1 MIKSTLLKNLNQEQL
16 EAVTH
21 GNGPLLV
28 IAGAGTGKTTVIAHR
43 IAWLIEQK
51 LAKPE
56 EILAV
61 TFTDKATNEMD
72 GRILELLPY
81 GVLNFTASTFHSFCQ
96 DILKDYGITAGISP
110 DFRLLTESQQILF
123 LKQNL
128 DEFKLNLY
136 KPISNPNKFLASLV
150 KLFSRAKDELT
161 TPKDYQKLA
170 ESYRFKAQT
179 NPHDLDLAEKAA
191 LISEESLAYQTYE
204 QLKRKENYFDFG
216 DLIIKSYELLNK
228 RPSVL
233 SELQKKYKYIFV
245 DEFQDTNY
253 AQVRLIY
260 KLAQKYQNITV
271 VGDDDQSIYKFRGAS
286 ISNIMEFL
294 DHFSKA
300 RKVVLTKNYRS
311 TQEILDSS
319 HQLIKHNNPY
329 RLEVRE
335 KINKKLTG
343 EKIGKP
349 PEFWHFPHNLSE
361 VEEIIK
367 FIINDIDKNKKK
379 FGDYAILIRANSYAD
394 DFITLLKNN
403 GISYQFIGSRGL
415 YDREEIRELISY
427 LKVLSNPDDNLAL
440 FHLSWAEQ
448 FGIDKITLRRLTNL
462 AKSKTISLFEIF
474 ETIDKILPKDNQD
487 ISKIKK
493 IIGLIKNHLECAGSW
508 TTSKILMDY
517 IYKSG
522 AYNFIKNIDSYE
534 AMEKVENI
542 RLFFGKIS
550 EFESVSREKDVF
562 SFMEY
567 LDLII
572 EAGDNPAI
580 FQADKYENAI
590 NIMTIHA
597 AKGLEFDTVFMPYLT
612 HDRFPSRG
620 RRDLIE
626 LPDELVK
633 ETLPS
638 GDIHT
643 EEERRLFYVAMTRAK
658 NRLILSASR
667 EYQGAKLPKRVSSF
681 VEEAV
686 NKKDRLDF
694 TKQKNIDFSK
704 LDNEKPKK
712 IPEKKSEIIL
722 SPSAMETFSECPKR
736 FEYAY
741 IFKVKILP
749 SQSLSFGNS
758 IHNTLRDIYKIIQNK
773 KLITEKLI
781 ADNYQNNWQ
790 EEGYVSKSEKER
802 AYQLG
807 LEAIKKIIKN
817 DKIMPSEIEKKFHEQ
832 LGECKISG
840 RIDRIDDQGEYL
852 EIIDYKTSDGRKKT
866 ISELNQNI
874 PLSIY
879 AMYISKLNP
888 HQKIKLSLHYILSNR
903 KITVDLTAQRLALKR
918 EKIYDICKRINQ
930 AIKTHNFIASPSDYK
945 CKICAYK
952 SICPYKTKGS

>member
-1 MIKSTLLKNLNQEQL
+1 MKSTLLKNLNKEQT
-16 EAVTH
+16 EAVMH
-21 GNGPLLV
+21 KDGPLLV

-56 EILAV
+56 EILAL
-61 TFTDKATNEMD
+61 TFTDKAANEMD
-72 GRILELLPY
+72 GRILQILPY
-81 GVLNFTASTFHSFCQ
+81 GMLNFTASTFHSFCQ
-96 DILKDYGITAGISP
+96 DILKDCGITAGISP

-136 KPISNPNKFLASLV
+136 KPISSPNKFLASLV
-150 KLFSRAKDELT
+150 KLFSRAKDELA
-161 TPKDYQKLA
+161 TPKDYQKIA
-170 ESYRFKAQT
+170 QDYQFKSQK
-179 NPHDLDLAEKAA
+179 NPEDLDLAEQAA
-191 LISEESLAYQTYE
+191 LISEEALAYQTYE
-204 QLKRKENYFDFG
+204 QLKKKDNYFDFG
-216 DLIIKSYELLNK
+216 DLIIKSYELLIK

-233 SELQKKYKYIFV
+233 SELEKKYKYIFV

-300 RKVVLTKNYRS
+300 RKVVLTTNYRS

-319 HQLIKHNNPY
+319 YKLIKHNNPD
-329 RLEVRE
+329 RLEAKE
-335 KINKKLTG
+335 KIDKRL
-343 EKIGKP
+343 IGGKNGKS
-349 PEFWHFPHNLSE
+349 PEFWHFSDNLSE
-361 VEEIIK
+361 VEDIIK
-367 FIINDIDKNKKK
+367 FIVADISKHNKK

-403 GISYQFIGSRGL
+403 GLPYQFIGSRGL

-440 FHLSWAEQ
+440 FHLAWSEQ
-448 FGIDKITLRRLTNL
+448 FKIDKIILRRLTNM
-462 AKSKTISLFEIF
+462 AKSKNISLFEIF
-474 ETIDKILPKDNQD
+474 EAIDKILPKDNQD
-487 ISKIKK
+487 IPKIKK
-493 IIGLIKNHLECAGSW
+493 IIGLIKNHLQCAASW
-508 TTSKILMDY
+508 TISKILIDY

-562 SFMEY
+562 SFIEY

-572 EAGDNPAI
+572 EAGDNPTV

-612 HDRFPSRG
+612 QDRFPSRG
-620 RRDLIE
+620 RKDLIE

-658 NRLILSASR
+658 NRLILSASK
-667 EYQGAKLPKRVSSF
+667 EYQSAKLPKRISNF
-681 VEEAV
+681 VEEAIT
-686 NKKDRLDF
+686 KKYYLDL
-694 TKQKNIDFSK
+694 THQKNIDFSK

-712 IPEKKSEIIL
+712 TPEKKLEIML
-722 SPSAMETFSECPKR
+722 SPSAIETFSECPKR
-736 FEYAY
+736 FEYSY
-741 IFKVKILP
+741 IFKVKTQP
-749 SQSLSFGNS
+749 SHSLSFGNA
-758 IHNTLRDIYKIIQNK
+758 IHNTLRDLYKLIQNK
-773 KLITEKLI
+773 KLITDKLI
-781 ADNYQNNWQ
+781 ADSYQNNWQ
-790 EEGYVSKSEKER
+790 EEGYLSKQEKNR
-802 AYQLG
+802 AYKQG
-807 LEAIKKIIKN
+807 LAAINIIIKN
-817 DKIMPSEIEKKFHEQ
+817 DKIVPLEIEKKFWQ
-832 LGECKISG
+832 QIGKCKISG
-840 RIDRIDDQGEYL
+840 RIDRIDDRGEYL

-866 ISELNQNI
+866 ITELNQNI

-879 AMYISKLNP
+879 AMHISKLNP
-888 HQKIKLSLHYILSNR
+888 HQKIKLSLYYILSDK
-903 KITVDLTAQRLALKR
+903 KITVDLTAKKLAIRK
-918 EKIYDICKRINQ
+918 EKIYDICKSINQ
-930 AIKTHNFIASPSDYK
+930 ATEEHNFIASPSDYK
-945 CKICAYK
+945 CKICSYK
-952 SICPYKTKGS
+952 SICPYKAKGA